1 MRGIESGKF
10 YTPTPFPLP
19 PPPHQTINNDQ
30 YPSFLSF
37 LFTEYPNPIP
47 DHPKVELFG
56 CFAKTTNRGKEAL
69 DSMESDK
76 CFLIDDNGSRNRT
89 EAFEKCAWSSYKRGY
104 KLFGLDGNK
113 SCCSGFVTTSFYKG
127 GYKAD
132 CTKKAGGYDSNVVYY
147 FPGN

>member
-30 YPSFLSF
+30 YPGFLSF

-56 CFAKTTNRGKEAL
+56 CFAKTTNGSKEAL
-69 DSMESDK
+69 DSMESDG

-89 EAFEKCAWSSYKRGY
+89 EAFEKCAWLSYKRGY
-104 KLFGLDGNK
+104 KLFNLVSMAIK
-113 SCCSGFVTTSFYKG
+113 
-127 GYKAD
+127 
-132 CTKKAGGYDSNVVYY
+132 VVAQVL
-147 FPGN
+147 